1 MPGPWL
7 SPAHFPRWAVP
18 SPLQKSPLIREA
30 HGALHTCTG
39 WGHTGVTVP
48 CTSRSHSCYSA
59 TVSSTRNRCPLHCWS
74 TAAHPESP
82 ALPLQAAA
90 HPQGRAG
97 PLFQG
102 PGSLRGHRGQG
113 LVERLHWQPEGLG
126 AHVPWTPGWCDSRG
140 GRTWGLPP
148 VGRAVQRL

>member
-48 CTSRSHSCYSA
+48 CTSRSHS
-59 TVSSTRNRCPLHCWS
+59 VTRRLSVPPGIAAPCIAGLQPLTQRAQPCLCRL
-74 TAAHPESP
+74 
-82 ALPLQAAA
+82 LPT
-90 HPQGRAG
+90 PRAG
-97 PLFQG
+97 QAP
-102 PGSLRGHRGQG
+102 S
-113 LVERLHWQPEGLG
+113 
-126 AHVPWTPGWCDSRG
+126 SRA
-140 GRTWGLPP
+140 PAP
-148 VGRAVQRL
+148 